1 MEIFPNFDKIHIYFG
16 SFPKPRLIPSK
27 TQVRWGL
34 LYLPQRNF
42 MASLFLSIW
51 PVLRKRHKLWSQ
63 TPIII
68 EILPRGIHANSPE
81 NNACN
86 QIVVFDFSQLRFTAG
101 KMTGGI
107 YFIIFIQS
115 LWHTLVLRPIRR
127 NLMEIKLIKF
137 CSRSPVNL
145 YFSIKI
151 DHH

>member
-1 MEIFPNFDKIHIYFG
+1 MIEKFPNFDKIHIYFG

-101 KMTGGI
+101 KMTGGNLFY
-107 YFIIFIQS
+107 YFYSKFMTYSCTSANKKESHGDKINKILQQKPSKS
-115 LWHTLVLRPIRR
+115 L
-127 NLMEIKLIKF
+127 F
-137 CSRSPVNL
+137 
-145 YFSIKI
+145 F
-151 DHH
+151 D